1 MKYLKRF
8 TICAACLCLLASLT
22 GCSGAGSGG
31 KETTA
36 SESAGQTETG
46 TAAATE
52 GTDQTSGT
60 DETTAGTG
68 SLSTLAPVE
77 KEPYDAL
84 KYVDLGEYKGIEVSK
99 AQIDV
104 DDETVENVLASEL
117 ARHAYQQEVTDRPA
131 KEGDTVNIDYKGMK
145 DGVAFEGGTA
155 QGYDLTLGSGS
166 FIDGFEDGL
175 IGAETGETR
184 NLELKFPDPYKNNP
198 DLAGQ
203 PVVFEV
209 TVNKIVETVTPE
221 LTDEYAAENSD
232 YATAEEYR
240 EGLRDIMREQNKK
253 NAVLDALMEQA
264 EFQEAPENL
273 TAYYQYDMIQQ
284 TSYQAAAYGMSFEQ
298 FLEASS
304 MTQEQFLEARADEI
318 DMNVRRDMLMEAMI
332 ALEKLELTDQEFN
345 DGVAE
350 VAESYGRTKEE
361 VISIIGEDVLRE
373 NFLWNKAIDLLA
385 ENAAEVD

>member
-1 MKYLKRF
+1 M
-8 TICAACLCLLASLT
+8 
-22 GCSGAGSGG
+22 
-31 KETTA
+31 
-36 SESAGQTETG
+36 
-46 TAAATE
+46 
-52 GTDQTSGT
+52 
-60 DETTAGTG
+60 
-68 SLSTLAPVE
+68 
-77 KEPYDAL
+77 
-84 KYVDLGEYKGIEVSK
+84 SK

-184 NLELKFPDPYKNNP
+184 NLELKFPYRYKNNP

-264 EFQEAPENL
+264 EFQ
-273 TAYYQYDMIQQ
+273 
-284 TSYQAAAYGMSFEQ
+284 
-298 FLEASS
+298 
-304 MTQEQFLEARADEI
+304 
-318 DMNVRRDMLMEAMI
+318 
-332 ALEKLELTDQEFN
+332 
-345 DGVAE
+345 
-350 VAESYGRTKEE
+350 
-361 VISIIGEDVLRE
+361 
-373 NFLWNKAIDLLA
+373 
-385 ENAAEVD
+385 